1 MKTLYEVL
9 GVDRQAAIA
18 EIAQRYRQH
27 LNDHIAGKGKHPLSK
42 RDQRRLQRMRD
53 AYLLLSSPSR
63 RRAYDVQ
70 LDLQAKERGRLI
82 ERVSVAFCIA
92 LLLGGMLLIG
102 QGYRVAQKKLATA
115 SLTDASNPAPA
126 TGVEKGGNRI
136 FSATPLAAVTP
147 PGKPALRAGE

>member
-18 EIAQRYRQH
+18 DIAQRYRQH

-63 RRAYDVQ
+63 RRAYDQQ
-70 LDLQAKERGRLI
+70 LELQARERGRRI
-82 ERVSVAFCIA
+82 ERAGVAFCIA

-102 QGYRVAQKKLATA
+102 QGYRLAQKKLATA
-115 SLTDASNPAPA
+115 SNAAPT
-126 TGVEKGGNRI
+126 TGVEKEGNRT
-136 FSATPLAAVTP
+136 FSAPPLAAATP
-147 PGKPALRAGE
+147 PEKKALRSSE

>member
-63 RRAYDVQ
+63 RRAYDLQ
-70 LDLQAKERGRLI
+70 LDLQSKERARVI
-82 ERVSVAFCIA
+82 ERVGIAFCIA

-102 QGYRVAQKKLATA
+102 QGYRVAQKKSAV
-115 SLTDASNPAPA
+115 ASNAAPA
-126 TGVEKGGNRI
+126 THVEKAGHRM
-136 FSATPLAAVTP
+136 FAATPLAAATP
-147 PGKPALRAGE
+147 SEKPALRPGE

>member
-18 EIAQRYRQH
+18 DIAQRYRQH
-27 LNDHIAGKGKHPLSK
+27 LNDHIAGKGKRPLSK

-63 RRAYDVQ
+63 RRAYDQ
-70 LDLQAKERGRLI
+70 QIELQARERGRRI
-82 ERVSVAFCIA
+82 ERAGVALCIA

-102 QGYRVAQKKLATA
+102 QGYRQAQKKLATA
-115 SLTDASNPAPA
+115 SNAAPTTD
-126 TGVEKGGNRI
+126 VEKEGNRM
-136 FSATPLAAVTP
+136 FSAPPLATATQAE
-147 PGKPALRAGE
+147 KPALRPGE